1 VPAIER
7 YLATLDHEE
16 LYVRRGPRSGLF
28 TIVAVHSTVRGPSLG
43 GCRMWTYDDNR
54 AAIRDALRLA
64 EGMTYKSAVA
74 GLKLG
79 GGKGVI
85 VLRPG
90 EPLDARRRR
99 DVLLDFGETVERL
112 DGSYITAEDVGTST
126 KDMTVIARATK
137 HVSGLSRRA
146 GGSGDPSP
154 YTAQGVLHAIE
165 ATAERAFGS
174 PSLKGRSVAV
184 VGLGHVGLR
193 LAKMLARAGAKLVVA
208 DIDRA
213 KRDEAARL
221 GARWMTPAK
230 AMTAPVD
237 LLAPCALGGV
247 LDHESV
253 VALQAPAVAGAANNQ
268 LASADVAELMR
279 GRGVLWAPD
288 FVANAGGI
296 INISVEF
303 DNGGYDPR
311 RASAKTREI
320 GDTVRA
326 IFDEADASGTTPLA
340 AATAIAQR
348 NLRNARPEGSVPGA
362 NSPRG
367 SLARPRKRAR

>member
-1 VPAIER
+1 
-7 YLATLDHEE
+7 
-16 LYVRRGPRSGLF
+16 VRRGPRSGLF

-54 AAIRDALRLA
+54 AAIRDALRLS

-74 GLKLG
+74 GLRFG

-99 DVLLDFGETVERL
+99 AALLDFGETVERL
-112 DGSYITAEDVGTST
+112 GGTYVTAEDVGTST
-126 KDMTVIARATK
+126 RDMTVIAQATS

-154 YTAQGVLHAIE
+154 YTALGVLHAIE

-174 PSLKGRSVAV
+174 PGLRGRSVAV

-193 LAKMLARAGAKLVVA
+193 VAKLLARAGAKLVAA
-208 DIDRA
+208 DIDRG
-213 KRDEAARL
+213 KRDEAVAL
-221 GARWMTPAK
+221 GARWATPAQ

-237 LLAPCALGGV
+237 ILVPCALGGV
-247 LDHESV
+247 LDHESAAV
-253 VALQAPAVAGAANNQ
+253 LQAPAIAGAANNQ
-268 LASADVAELMR
+268 LAATDVADVLRAR
-279 GRGVLWAPD
+279 DVLWAPD

-303 DNGGYDPR
+303 EPAGYDPA
-311 RASAKTREI
+311 RAKARTREI
-320 GDTVRA
+320 GDTLRRIYDDA
-326 IFDEADASGTTPLA
+326 AAADTTPLA
-340 AATAIAQR
+340 AATTLARRNLAAQR
-348 NLRNARPEGSVPGA
+348 GD
-362 NSPRG
+362 
-367 SLARPRKRAR
+367 

>member
-1 VPAIER
+1 VAPIER

-28 TIVAVHSTVRGPSLG
+28 TMVAVHSTVRGPSLG

-74 GLKLG
+74 GLRLG

-99 DVLLDFGETVERL
+99 DALLDFGETVERL
-112 DGSYITAEDVGTST
+112 GGTYVTAEDVGTST
-126 KDMTVIARATK
+126 KDMTVIARRTS

-174 PSLKGRSVAV
+174 VSLKGRSVAV
-184 VGLGHVGLR
+184 LGLGHVGLR
-193 LAKMLARAGAKLVVA
+193 LAKLLARAGATLVVA
-208 DIDRA
+208 DIDRS
-213 KRDEAARL
+213 KRAEGDRL
-221 GARWMTPAK
+221 GARWMAPAE

-237 LLAPCALGGV
+237 ILAPCALGGV
-247 LDHESV
+247 LDHETV
-253 VALQAPAVAGAANNQ
+253 GRLQAPAIAGAANNQ
-268 LASADVAELMR
+268 LASVDVADLLREQ
-279 GRGVLWAPD
+279 GVLWAPD

-303 DNGGYDPR
+303 ENGGYDAA

-320 GDTVRA
+320 GDTLRR
-326 IFDEADASGTTPLA
+326 IFDDAERSGATPLA
-340 AATAIAQR
+340 AATALAHA
-348 NLRNARPEGSVPGA
+348 NLR
-362 NSPRG
+362 
-367 SLARPRKRAR
+367 

>member
-1 VPAIER
+1 
-7 YLATLDHEE
+7 
-16 LYVRRGPRSGLF
+16 
-28 TIVAVHSTVRGPSLG
+28 
-43 GCRMWTYDDNR
+43 MWTYDDNR

-74 GLKLG
+74 GLPLG

-85 VLRPG
+85 VLRPD

-99 DVLLDFGETVERL
+99 DALLDFGETVERL
-112 DGSYITAEDVGTST
+112 GGTYVTAEDVGTST
-126 KDMTVIARATK
+126 KDMTVIARRTS
-137 HVSGLSRRA
+137 HVSGLSRRS

-174 PSLKGRSVAV
+174 PALKGRSVAV

-193 LAKMLARAGAKLVVA
+193 LAKLLARAGVELVVA

-213 KRDEAARL
+213 KRAEGDKL
-221 GARWMTPAK
+221 GARWMAPAD

-237 LLAPCALGGV
+237 IVAPCALGGV
-247 LDHESV
+247 LDHETV
-253 VALQAPAVAGAANNQ
+253 GRLQAPAIAGAANNQ
-268 LASADVAELMR
+268 LASSDVADLLREQ
-279 GRGVLWAPD
+279 GVLWAPD

-303 DNGGYDPR
+303 ENGGYDPD
-311 RASAKTREI
+311 RASARTREI
-320 GDTVRA
+320 GDTLRR
-326 IFDEADASGTTPLA
+326 IFDAAERSGATPLA
-340 AATAIAQR
+340 AATALAHA
-348 NLRNARPEGSVPGA
+348 NLRKA
-362 NSPRG
+362 
-367 SLARPRKRAR
+367 